1 MPERKMKVLLVEDNA
16 GLLDTL
22 ADILRV
28 MDMEVDTALDA
39 PIAFGLLNE
48 GHYDVA
54 VVDMVLPGPS
64 GVEVIR
70 RLKAS
75 SPETRI
81 IVCTAYYNSELLV
94 EAQAFGIDRTVHKPT
109 DPAVLIALIR
119 ELGSP
124 PASGSDAKPHAPKED
139 KS

>member
-1 MPERKMKVLLVEDNA
+1 MPERKIAVLLVEDNA

-28 MDMEVDTALDA
+28 MDMDVDTALDA
-39 PIAFGLLNE
+39 PVAFGLLNE
-48 GHYDVA
+48 RRYDVA
-54 VVDMVLPGPS
+54 VVDMVLPGAS

-75 SPETRI
+75 SPDTRV

-94 EAQAFGIDRTVHKPT
+94 EAQALGIDRTVHKPT
-109 DPAVLIALIR
+109 DPAVLIGLIK
-119 ELGSP
+119 ELSGSP
-124 PASGSDAKPHAPKED
+124 EPAPSVEL
-139 KS
+139 